1 MFQIAGVINNALA
14 SIRKAGAVLVP
25 FDSAAFDELAVSA
38 WPGATADTI
47 IGLDA
52 ASNYESIEVLGRC
65 AACITSIKCTSRNKR
80 KHDTI
85 RCHNGSLS
93 TLRQSEAAV

>member
-1 MFQIAGVINNALA
+1 MTDGLFQIAGVINSALA
-14 SIRKAGAVLVP
+14 RIRGAGAVLVP

-47 IGLDA
+47 TGLDA

-65 AACITSIKCTSRNKR
+65 GLRTQMMSHTKKIL
-80 KHDTI
+80 
-85 RCHNGSLS
+85 RCSHY
-93 TLRQSEAAV
+93 TLFMCLTQTCL